1 MSGIADELRSHSV
14 LFSCEG
20 TCEEVL
26 LKRLLDADKLV
37 VSKDDVVRD

>member
-1 MSGIADELRSHSV
+1 MNRPGIADELLSHKV

-26 LKRLLDADKLV
+26 LKRLLEADKLV
-37 VSKDDVVRD
+37 VSR